1 MKKCQFC
8 GEEIRDEAIKCRF
21 CGEFLQ
27 EKKPSEEEKLPS
39 DIERPKALTKKA
51 KSAAYDLITKF
62 IMFFVLSGFAL
73 IFLLILQPKNSFPFM
88 SLIISVAGIAGV
100 IISISQ
106 LRKRKRFAI
115 NLMAF
120 SIPFIFIGI
129 IFFNASYKEYK
140 TYLRQEKQAQFE
152 RKKKE
157 EERQKVIQYNKEHK
171 EEHYL
176 KGLDLLKENKYKE
189 ATEMFNRVTSVDETY
204 KDTQSR
210 IQNINDTLAN
220 IKRDREIA
228 EAKAKKEREI
238 TEAKQLIIQAKK
250 LSKSNSCYE
259 ITQAI
264 DNCKKALKVLPNSKN
279 AKSYL
284 FEAQINKLRCSE
296 GNKKLEMSI
305 QILGY
310 KPLKLHVWI
319 KNRSDERRHANPN
332 HFTLVTVRNR
342 SFSVSTETY
351 GLSGYFDAVD
361 LQPGTETSGK
371 IIFDTWDKPKKLVY
385 SEMIGT
391 TISREFPF
399 K

>member
-1 MKKCQFC
+1 MKKCPFC

-21 CGEFLQ
+21 CGEFLH
-27 EKKPSEEEKLPS
+27 EEKPSPEEKSPS
-39 DIERPKALTKKA
+39 EIEMPRKPIKKA
-51 KSAAYDLITKF
+51 KSAVFDLITKF
-62 IMFFVLSGFAL
+62 IWFFVLSGFAL

-88 SLIISVAGIAGV
+88 SLIVSVAGIAGV
-100 IISISQ
+100 IFSIRQ
-106 LRKRKRFAI
+106 LRKRKSFAI
-115 NLMAF
+115 KLMAF

-140 TYLRQEKQAQFE
+140 TNLRQAKQAQFE

-157 EERQKVIQYNKEHK
+157 EGRQKTLQYNKEHK

-176 KGLDLLKENKYKE
+176 KGLELLKENKYKE
-189 ATEMFNRVTSVDETY
+189 AKEMFNRVISVDETY

-210 IQNINDTLAN
+210 IQNINDTLAK
-220 IKRDREIA
+220 IKREREIA

-238 TEAKQLIIQAKK
+238 AEAKQLIIQAKK
-250 LSKSNSCYE
+250 LSKSNSCSE

-264 DNCKKALKVLPNSKN
+264 DSCKKALKVFPDSKN

-284 FEAQINKLRCSE
+284 FEAQINKLKCSE
-296 GNKKLEMSI
+296 GNKKLEMAI

-319 KNRSDERRHANPN
+319 KNKSNERRHANPGY
-332 HFTLVTVRNR
+332 FTLVTVRNR
-342 SFSVSTETY
+342 SFSVSSETY

-385 SEMIGT
+385 SEMLGT